1 MRLKI
6 NSKHL
11 KIEASLT
18 TTGKEKMN
26 QMVKDRLKTQ
36 CQLRITSSR
45 RLNLYEI
52 KTQQSQC

>member
-11 KIEASLT
+11 KIEASL